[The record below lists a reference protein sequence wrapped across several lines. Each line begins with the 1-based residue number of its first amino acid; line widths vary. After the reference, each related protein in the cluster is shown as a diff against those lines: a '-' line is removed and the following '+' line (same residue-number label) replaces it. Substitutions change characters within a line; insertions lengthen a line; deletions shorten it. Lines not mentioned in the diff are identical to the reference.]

1 MSYNPYYSNGW
12 LSGETGNTPITPE
25 ALNNMEQGI
34 EDAHSLAENA
44 GTAASTAQTTANSAK
59 TTANAALPKAGGTMT
74 GYLTTKGL
82 KLTSGTDYGTS
93 LPAAGNAGRVFFKKV
108 SS

>member
-1 MSYNPYYSNGW
+1 MSYNPYYPNGW
-12 LSGETGNTPITPE
+12 LAGETGKTPITPE
-25 ALNNMEQGI
+25 ALNRMEQGI
-34 EDAHSLAENA
+34 KDAHTLAE
-44 GTAASTAQTTANSAK
+44 TAATSASTANSNATSAK
-59 TTANAALPKAGGTMT
+59 TIANAALPKSGGTMT